1 MSAQNSLSRALRGAR
16 GSAPDRTALSF
27 AGRDY
32 DWRWMADRGRQL
44 SEALCHAGVPDDA
57 PIGLIPRNRPLSV
70 AALLELLIAGRSIVM
85 IYAFQSGAAIARDI
99 ESLRLAAVVGDCQD
113 WPEEARTAAR
123 SVGCAAVR
131 LDPDA
136 TDAAAVTLVPGAE
149 RCGPGPHRSPFAIA
163 GIEMLTSGTTG
174 TPKRIAMDFE
184 LIFRSMVG
192 ESTVL
197 DDDEPDQEAAP
208 GLLIYPFGNIS
219 GLYTFL
225 PVAAAGRPTVM
236 LEKFNLPD
244 WLAYVKRYRPLRAGL
259 PPAGIQMVLDADVP
273 PEDLAS
279 IEAIHSGAARLD
291 PHVQARFEQL
301 YGIPIL
307 LGYGATEFGGPV
319 TNMTLEDAR
328 AFGNVKRG
336 SVGRAWAG
344 SRLRVLD
351 PDTLEELPA
360 GTEGLLEVST
370 PRMGDH
376 WIRTTDLGM
385 IDEDGFVFHRGRA
398 DGAISRGG
406 FKILPEVVA
415 SALQSHPSIATVAVV
430 GLPDRRLGQVP
441 VAAIELRPGAD
452 IPSPAELEAHAR
464 QSLYSTHIP
473 ARFLIVDALPRTPS
487 LKISLPGV
495 LALFAEQED
504 SRGGVAEKC

>member
-1 MSAQNSLSRALRGAR
+1 
-16 GSAPDRTALSF
+16 
-27 AGRDY
+27 
-32 DWRWMADRGRQL
+32 MADRGRQM
-44 SEALCHAGVPDDA
+44 SDALAAAGVPDDA

-85 IYAFQSGAAIARDI
+85 IYAFQSAAAIARDV
-99 ESLRLAAVVGDCQD
+99 ESLRLAAVVGDRQD
-113 WPEEARTAAR
+113 WSVEAIAAAR
-123 SVGCAAVR
+123 SAGTAAIR
-131 LDPDA
+131 LDPDSPDGGA
-136 TDAAAVTLVPGAE
+136 IALVPEAAL
-149 RCGPGPHRSPFAIA
+149 CGPGPHRPPFAVA

-174 TPKRIAMDFE
+174 TPKRVAMDFDI
-184 LIFRSMVG
+184 IFRSMVG

-197 DDDEPDQEAAP
+197 ADAAPDRPQTP

-225 PVAAAGRPTVM
+225 PVAASGRPTLMV
-236 LEKFNLPD
+236 EKFNLPD
-244 WLAYVKRYRPLRAGL
+244 WLDYVKRFRPLRASL
-259 PPAGIQMVLDADVP
+259 PPAGIQMLLDADIP
-273 PEDLAS
+273 PGDIS
-279 IEAIHSGAARLD
+279 GIEAIHSGAARLD
-291 PHVQARFEQL
+291 PHVQARFERL

-328 AFGNVKRG
+328 AFGESKRG
-336 SVGRAWAG
+336 SVGRVWAG
-344 SRLRVLD
+344 ARLRILD
-351 PDTLEELPA
+351 PDTLEELPNGA
-360 GTEGLLEVST
+360 EGLIEVST

-376 WIRTTDLGM
+376 WIRTTDLGL

-415 SALQSHPSIATVAVV
+415 SALQTHPSIAAVAVV

-441 VAAIELRPGAD
+441 AAAIELRPGAAA
-452 IPSPAELEAHAR
+452 PSFAQLEAHAR
-464 QSLYSTHIP
+464 QTLYSTHIP

-495 LALFAEQED
+495 LALFDERETASAGASASQEAEPP
-504 SRGGVAEKC
+504 R